1 MMSNLNLGSPPQRSY
16 NINTTSTCKLHLK
29 KVGNYRTIIEH
40 LDTESEKKKKK
51 ICERNKMSQPDS
63 Q

>member
-1 MMSNLNLGSPPQRSY
+1 MMSNLNLGSPLQRSY

-40 LDTESEKKKKK
+40 LETVSKKKK
-51 ICERNKMSQPDS
+51 NKSVNETKCLSQ
-63 Q
+63 

>member
-1 MMSNLNLGSPPQRSY
+1 MSNLNLGSPLQRSY

-40 LDTESEKKKKK
+40 LDTESKKKKK
-51 ICERNKMSQPDS
+51 KTNL
-63 Q
+63 

>member
-1 MMSNLNLGSPPQRSY
+1 MMSNLNLGSPLQRSY

-40 LDTESEKKKKK
+40 LDTESKNKK
-51 ICERNKMSQPDS
+51 IKKSVNETKCPSQ
-63 Q
+63 

>member
-40 LDTESEKKKKK
+40 LDTESYKKK
-51 ICERNKMSQPDS
+51 NL
-63 Q
+63 